1 MNNFKGII
9 VACSRKK
16 GGYCVVTWD
25 ENIGFK
31 RLVWVPKQ
39 GYVGD
44 ELPRFTVER
53 QGHTLKV
60 GDVVEVYP
68 DKRVW
73 DRDEIQPENLHLWQ
87 EAKFWGFH
95 KAKNTP
101 RYSNEGIV
109 RNIFPVLPQNKGN
122 LFGAPVAA
130 CRMTRE
136 DAIAAGRSF
145 EMAKVENLV
154 FKKDIPSREDAEPRV
169 LASFSFNGAH
179 YYDVRVT
186 IGEKASDIKEFAD
199 RKFKEAYI
207 ALSLT
212 QPYEFDEMCY
222 VCLCAFYGGK
232 EA

>member
-1 MNNFKGII
+1 MTNFDGII

-16 GGYCVVTWD
+16 GGYCVVTWNKD
-25 ENIGFK
+25 IGFK
-31 RLVWVPKQ
+31 RLVWSPNP
-39 GYVGD
+39 GYTGD
-44 ELPRFTVER
+44 ELPKFTIER

-60 GDVVEVYP
+60 GDVIKVYP
-68 DKRVW
+68 AIRGSNL
-73 DRDEIQPENLHLWQ
+73 DEIQPENLHVWQ
-87 EAKFWGFH
+87 DSKFWGFH

-101 RYSNEGIV
+101 RYTGKQIIQYVFSQLP
-109 RNIFPVLPQNKGN
+109 RNDGN

-169 LASFSFNGAH
+169 LASFSFNGVH

-186 IGEKASDIKEFAD
+186 IGEKASDIKEFAG
-199 RKFKEAYI
+199 RKSKEAYI

-222 VCLCAFYGGK
+222 VCLCAFYGGE